1 MPVTASS
8 GDILPCTMGEIVE
21 VVEGLLEGVVVDP
34 LLEPEVGRGLIEH
47 FVSKTNLVHPGCG
60 RWRCRRWRGG
70 DLHRDGAGRGGD
82 MYDQGRDS

>member
-1 MPVTASS
+1 MRKRRILPGESRTPTMPVTASS

-47 FVSKTNLVHPGCG
+47 FVSKN
-60 RWRCRRWRGG
+60 
-70 DLHRDGAGRGGD
+70 
-82 MYDQGRDS
+82 